1 MLNKR
6 PSPRRALIELV
17 CVVALTAAAQ
27 RAAGSD
33 GMTVFGKVTALPVGE
48 VLRRPANF
56 FDLEGKTVTFT
67 PDGAGGY
74 AVRIDPLTW
83 VETSAAT
90 SRSLDLRELPVEPPH
105 GFSHDRFQPKSIGA
119 FSEADAGVDLPF
131 EFPFA
136 GRSWTRVYAN
146 VNGNVSFAAPETV
159 HWEQREPWSS
169 GTMRSVAAAVDSR
182 SAAGQEA
189 MIAALWAVYGK
200 TAISVDVSP
209 ARAAITWD
217 AVRITPRNHHYEPAG
232 PNVFQVRLYPSGVI
246 ELAYRTVPERD
257 GIVGLFHG
265 TRARGRVLSAANDAS
280 GDVNRGPNATV
291 DIISAELV
299 DNGSTVIASM
309 TMADDIPDSGDLSYR
324 VYLDGDC
331 MVGLRVEV
339 TGRRPTW
346 SCGERPRTVGYAV
359 QGPTLEIYVS
369 KTLLLERRAVSWTM
383 RAIWWGPGETE
394 WDSFYGEPVNID
406 ESDHDLS
413 SLTETVDGNLF
424 EVFHYPAITK
434 NKEKV
439 FSSIYGRVSA
449 DDELAAVFTDFRF
462 DDLFNTGSATGR
474 VNAPIQGIGDGY
486 ADPDEGSDYGS
497 DSLLSALDSRFIGG
511 PRFKVSGVEDA
522 WEFHGHSYGVRH
534 VAHELV
540 HGWAAGLRFRDLA
553 TGRIEDLTD
562 DSCSCHWSEWL
573 HVPERYPVWS
583 GFANEPYSTGSIMG
597 GGVWQDNG
605 DGTFTEQ
612 DTGYPRAMGLSDLD
626 LYAMGMI
633 PPEEVRPT
641 FLLRDAV
648 ETGTRGIFRATKVPV
663 RIEDI
668 VAAMGPRVPSSSEQ
682 RKEFRLGVY
691 LLHEDGRVPRAE
703 WLARTQSVMEI
714 VVKYFTLATGGSA
727 ATAPPPTAVGP
738 PNDLFSN
745 ALTISGPSGR
755 TTGSNIGATTETGE
769 RLTGGASAWW
779 QWRPASSGTA
789 TIDTAGSTF
798 NTFLGVYT
806 GMEVSALRTLA
817 EDDDAIGLQSRVT
830 LQVTAGTVYRLR
842 VAGYDGDTGNIVLNW
857 NLETV
862 STSPQPNNDNAFAT
876 LIFPQVADGA
886 SSDGSF
892 FRTTIA
898 LTRKAGGDA
907 NCRLILYGMDTDFGS
922 GRGTVFPVTVPGNGF
937 MSFRTTGAG
946 RLQSGYATVGCDRR
960 ISGQLTYAS
969 YDASGTKYGEATVF
983 PTEVESS
990 SYSMIVDGRDGAR
1003 LALAIA
1009 NNTDISRTYELTLRD
1024 GAGDTVSTG
1033 SVTVP
1038 ARSNIAQF
1046 LNDLISP
1053 PPDSGTVYLLE
1064 ARSSD
1069 HSDFSMIG
1077 LHVTGVVFSTVPAN

>member
-33 GMTVFGKVTALPVGE
+33 GMTVFGKVTALPVADI
-48 VLRRPANF
+48 VRRPASF

-67 PDGAGGY
+67 PDGEGRY
-74 AVRIDPLTW
+74 AVRAGSLEW
-83 VETSAAT
+83 VETGAVT
-90 SRSLDLRELPVEPPH
+90 GPVFDLSGGYRGE
-105 GFSHDRFQPKSIGA
+105 ST
-119 FSEADAGVDLPF
+119 GVSLPF

-136 GRSWTRVYAN
+136 GRTWTRVY
-146 VNGNVSFAAPETV
+146 VNTKGNVSFAAPERT
-159 HWEQREPWSS
+159 HMEQRKPWSS

-182 SAAGQEA
+182 SAAGLEA
-189 MIAALWAVYGK
+189 MIAVLWAFYGQ
-200 TAISVDVSP
+200 TAVSLAASP
-209 ARAAITWD
+209 ARVAITWD
-217 AVRITPRNHHYEPAG
+217 ATRIVPRNHYYEPAG
-232 PNVFQVRLYPSGVI
+232 PNEFQVRLYPSGVI
-246 ELAYRTVPERD
+246 EFAYRKVSERD

-265 TRARGRVLSAANDAS
+265 TGARGEVLGAATDDS
-280 GDVNRGPNATV
+280 GDVSQANV
-291 DIISAELV
+291 DIVSAELV
-299 DNGSTVIASM
+299 DNGSTVIASV
-309 TMADDIPDSGDLSYR
+309 TTAAGIPDRVSSGSLSYWFS
-324 VYLDGDC
+324 LDFDGADTR
-331 MVGLRVEV
+331 MWAVDVDA
-339 TGRRPTW
+339 TGRTTSGQGP
-346 SCGERPRTVGYAV
+346 SPRAVGYAV
-359 QGPTLEIYVS
+359 RGRTLEMAIS
-369 KTLLLERRAVSWTM
+369 KTAWPLLPENRTASWHVT
-383 RAIWWGPGETE
+383 AIWWVPDGTDVTGPSWERLH
-394 WDSFYGEPVNID
+394 GEPVNLG
-406 ESDHDLS
+406 EASDRDLS
-413 SLTETVDGNLF
+413 SITETVAGNVF
-424 EVFHYPAITK
+424 EVFHYPSVTK
-434 NKEKV
+434 DSAAV
-439 FSSIYGRVSA
+439 LSSIYERA
-449 DDELAAVFTDFRF
+449 PAEDELAAVFTDFRF
-462 DDLFNTGSATGR
+462 DDLFNTGPGSGP
-474 VNAPIQGIGDGY
+474 VNAPVQGIGDWQ
-486 ADPDEGSDYGS
+486 ANPPSGSRYGS
-497 DSLLSALDSRFIGG
+497 DSLLSALSGSRYIGG
-511 PRFKVSGVEDA
+511 PRWDESGVEDDY
-522 WEFHGHSYGVRH
+522 EFHGHSYGVRH
-534 VAHELV
+534 VAHELI
-540 HGWAAGLRFRDLA
+540 HRWTAHLRFRDPRS
-553 TGRIEDLTD
+553 GRIERLSD
-562 DSCSCHWSEWL
+562 DGCRCHWSEWL

-703 WLARTQSVMEI
+703 WLARTQSVMES